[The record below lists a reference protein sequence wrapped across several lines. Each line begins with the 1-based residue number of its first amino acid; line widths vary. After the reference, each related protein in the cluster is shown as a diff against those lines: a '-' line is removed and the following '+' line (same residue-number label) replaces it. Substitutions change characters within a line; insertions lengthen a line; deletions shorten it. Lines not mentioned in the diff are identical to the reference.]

1 MKKVGKMLV
10 PEGLCNNAIFLVQ
23 AILGYIYEFMKKSQ
37 ITISHISD
45 LSEMHGSSEQTLQLQ
60 DLMEFSPPSHII

>member
-1 MKKVGKMLV
+1 MLV

-37 ITISHISD
+37 ITIISHISD
-45 LSEMHGSSEQTLQLQ
+45 LSEMHGSSEQTLQLH
-60 DLMEFSPPSHII
+60 DLMEISPPSHII